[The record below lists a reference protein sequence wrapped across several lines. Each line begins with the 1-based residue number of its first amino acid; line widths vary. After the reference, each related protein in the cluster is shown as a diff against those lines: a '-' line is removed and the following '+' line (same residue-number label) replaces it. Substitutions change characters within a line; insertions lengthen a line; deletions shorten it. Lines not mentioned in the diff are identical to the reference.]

1 MSSIS
6 SISKRAPRGSLAELI
21 GLTIERS
28 SDVPIF
34 RQIYS
39 ALREAIIGGRLEADS
54 RLMATRALA
63 NELNVSRNS
72 VTQAYEQLMAEGYIR
87 GRLGSGTFVADVSTE
102 LFPPATR
109 RNVDDSP
116 IPPDDLSQS
125 GKIVE
130 RWWPSLPLGGRQPF
144 NPGVCTLD
152 ATSLQTIRRIGQ
164 RHLATLGES
173 HASYSHPQGVP
184 QLREQIAIYLRAA
197 RAVRCDPENII
208 VVSGAQQAIDL
219 ALKILVDKDDHVW
232 LEDPCYSTTRAAVEA
247 VGGRIFAVPVDSEG
261 IDVGFG
267 VTNCR
272 TARLS
277 FVTPSHQYPLGVT
290 LSLQRRLEL
299 LRWAR
304 ENNAWVIEDDFDSE
318 IRYEGRPLASLQGLD
333 EASRVIYIGTFSKML
348 MPGLRVGFA
357 VVPRR
362 LMPAML
368 AARFLADRQ
377 PPMFQQLV
385 MADFLAEGHLTSHL
399 SRMRRIYRQAR
410 DMVAE
415 IVDRHLSQHIEVI
428 PTVQGTQFFAHLR
441 DPQIDDVEF
450 CRRAA
455 SVGVALKP
463 ISPMCI
469 ERKDISGLLLPFAG
483 FSETEIN
490 LGVSR
495 LARLF
500 LSQRPISS
508 SG

>member
-1 MSSIS
+1 MSIEL
-6 SISKRAPRGSLAELI
+6 KRAPRGSLAELI
-21 GLTIERS
+21 GLTIDRS

-34 RQIYS
+34 RQIYLG
-39 ALREAIIGGRLEADS
+39 LREAIIGGRLKAES
-54 RLMATRALA
+54 RLMSTRALA
-63 NELNVSRNS
+63 DELNVSRNS
-72 VTQAYEQLMAEGYIR
+72 VTQAYEQLTAEGYIY
-87 GRLGSGTFVADVSTE
+87 GRSGSGTFVADVSMDLLQPTTGRSVE
-102 LFPPATR
+102 HTPT
-109 RNVDDSP
+109 
-116 IPPDDLSQS
+116 PPDDLSEL
-125 GKIVE
+125 GKIAE

-144 NPGVCTLD
+144 NPGVCSLD
-152 ATSLQTIRRIGQ
+152 ANSLQSLRRLGQ
-164 RHLATLGES
+164 RHLLTLGES
-173 HASYSHPQGVP
+173 HASYSHPQGLP

-197 RAVRCDPENII
+197 RAVRCDADNII
-208 VVSGAQQAIDL
+208 VVSGAQQAVDL
-219 ALKILVDKDDHVW
+219 ALRVLVDKGDHVW
-232 LEDPCYSTTRAAVEA
+232 LEDPCYSTTRAAVES
-247 VGGRIFAVPVDSEG
+247 VGGRIFPVPVDSDG

-267 VTNCR
+267 VANCR

-357 VVPRR
+357 VVPKR
-362 LMPAML
+362 LMPAIL

-385 MADFLAEGHLTSHL
+385 MADFLAEGHLSSHL

-410 DMVAE
+410 DQVIEIFHQHLNEHIE
-415 IVDRHLSQHIEVI
+415 IV
-428 PTVQGTQFFAHLR
+428 PTLQGTQLFAHLR
-441 DPQIDDVEF
+441 DEHIDDVEF

-455 SVGVALKP
+455 SSGVTLKP
-463 ISPMCI
+463 VSPMCI
-469 ERKDISGLLLPFAG
+469 QRKDIRGLLLAFAG
-483 FSETEIN
+483 FSETEIT
-490 LGVSR
+490 LGISR

-500 LSQRPISS
+500 LSTERISS
-508 SG
+508 SA